1 MYLNIHG
8 DTLRLL
14 EFRKILDRIASFT
27 STDYGMRLIR
37 ESKPLEEPEDRLE
50 RSRQMRNLLYA
61 HGDIPL
67 GGIHDITG
75 FIEKIERS
83 YVLEGKE
90 LKKISRTLDSLSSLK
105 EFLNKVSEEYPS
117 VWDIAKGF
125 YEMKSLV
132 KKIDRCIGEEGEVL
146 DKASPDLKKI
156 RGNLKKLTHS
166 LRQKMDNILSKYK
179 ESLSE
184 NLVLTREGRYVI
196 PLQASKKNMYEGILH
211 GASSTGM
218 TVYFEPKELV
228 SLNNEL
234 RLLRSQEREEVNRI
248 LRKLTEVFKENLH
261 GIEQNIELFSEIDFM
276 YASARYSMK
285 KNASFIFPG
294 EKTSLSLREARHPL
308 INEDDVV
315 PINFELPEKINSVV
329 ITGPNTGGKTVAL
342 KTVGLAVLLS
352 LSGLPVLARSDSK
365 IKKFNK
371 LFADIG
377 DEQSIEQS
385 LSTFS
390 SHMGRIVR
398 IVKEADEHS
407 LVLLDELG
415 AGTDPIEGSG
425 LSMAIIDSL
434 IDIGAKSV
442 VTTHLSPIKLHA
454 IEREDIMNASVEF
467 DVRTLKPT
475 YHLIMGVPGSSNAI
489 KISKRLGLSEE
500 ILEKAE
506 KYLATEAMDFEA
518 AIGKL
523 NEEKSRVEQI
533 KRDAEG
539 EKKELSSLKNKF
551 EEKLDALKNK
561 RYKEVSEELSDLEE
575 RVDGL
580 LKEVENAIN
589 LSRSEKEE
597 DKIKAVKLLQDVKK
611 KIKEVPIKPEI
622 KDNGNEKI
630 KVGDTVKDRDTGLTG
645 EVTSIEGENFVIKAG
660 KITVKLAPEN
670 LMKLSGKNEKK
681 EISREDSYINTSK
694 TSTTNEIDIRGSVVD
709 DIPFLLDDFIKGLKT
724 GNHKKGYIIHG
735 KGTGRLASAVWDYV
749 RNQNKIKSF
758 RIGTPRE
765 GGHGVTVIEV

>member
-1 MYLNIHG
+1 MYLEIHG

-14 EFRKILDRIASFT
+14 EFRKILDKIASFS
-27 STDYGMRLIR
+27 STDYGKRLIR
-37 ESKPLEEPEDRLE
+37 ESRPLEKPEDKLE
-50 RSRQMRNLLYA
+50 RSKQMRDLLYV

-75 FIEKIERS
+75 FIEKIEHS
-83 YVLEGKE
+83 YILEGKE
-90 LKKISRTLDSLSSLK
+90 LKKISRTFVSLTRLK
-105 EFLNKVSEEYPS
+105 EFLSKMSQKYPAI
-117 VWDIAKGF
+117 WEIAKGL

-132 KKIDRCIGEEGEVL
+132 RKIDRCIGEDGEVL
-146 DKASPDLKKI
+146 DKASPVLKKI
-156 RGNLKKLTHS
+156 RSDLKKLTRS

-179 ESLSE
+179 EGLSE

-196 PLQASKKNMYEGILH
+196 PLQASKKNIYDGILH

-228 SLNNEL
+228 SINNEL
-234 RLLRSQEREEVNRI
+234 RLLSSKEKEEVNRI
-248 LRKLTEVFKENLH
+248 LRELTETFKENRQ

-276 YASARYSMK
+276 YACARYSMK
-285 KNASFIFPG
+285 KDASFIFPE
-294 EKTSLSLREARHPL
+294 EKTTLTLKEARHPL
-308 INEDDVV
+308 IDEDDVV
-315 PINFELPEKINSVV
+315 PINFELPENINSVV

-352 LSGLPVLARSDSK
+352 LSGLPVLARSDSR
-365 IKKFNK
+365 IKKFRK
-371 LFADIG
+371 LFVDIG

-398 IVKEADEHS
+398 IVKEADEQS
-407 LVLLDELG
+407 LILLDELG

-475 YHLIMGVPGSSNAI
+475 YNLIMGVPGSSNAI
-489 KISKRLGLSEE
+489 KISKRLGLPEE

-523 NEEKSRVEQI
+523 YEEKSRVEQI

-539 EKKELSSLKNKF
+539 EKEELSSLRNKF
-551 EEKLDALKNK
+551 EKKLDALKNR
-561 RYKEVSEELSDLEE
+561 RYKEVSEELSSLEE
-575 RVDGL
+575 RVDSL
-580 LKEVENAIN
+580 LKTVESAIN

-597 DKIKAVKLLQDVKK
+597 DKIKAVKLLQETKR
-611 KIKEVPIKPEI
+611 KIKEVPLKPEI
-622 KDNGNEKI
+622 EENGNEKI
-630 KVGDTVKDRDTGLTG
+630 EIGDTVKNIDTGLTG
-645 EVTSIEGENFVIKAG
+645 EVVAIEGENFVIKAG
-660 KITVKLAPEN
+660 KITVKLSPEN
-670 LMKLSGKNEKK
+670 LIKLLDKK
-681 EISREDSYINTSK
+681 EQKEIPEEENYINTSK
-694 TSTTNEIDIRGSVVD
+694 ASVTNELDIRGSVVD
-709 DIPFLLDDFIKGLKT
+709 DVPFLLDDFIESLKA
-724 GNHKKGYIIHG
+724 GKHEKGYIIHG

-749 RNQNKIKSF
+749 RNHKKIKNF

>member
-14 EFRKILDRIASFT
+14 EFRKILDRIASFA
-27 STDYGMRLIR
+27 STDYGKRLIR
-37 ESKPLEEPEDRLE
+37 ESRPLEKPEDRLE
-50 RSRQMRNLLYA
+50 QSRQMRDLLYA

-105 EFLNKVSEEYPS
+105 EFLNKLSEEYPS
-117 VWDIAKGF
+117 VWEIAEGF

-146 DKASPDLKKI
+146 DKASPELKKI
-156 RGNLKKLTHS
+156 RGDLKKLTHS

-179 ESLSE
+179 EGLSE

-196 PLQASKKNMYEGILH
+196 PLQASKKNMYDGILH

-228 SLNNEL
+228 SINNEL
-234 RLLRSQEREEVNRI
+234 RLLSSQEKEEVNRI
-248 LRKLTEVFKENLH
+248 LRELTQVFKENLQ
-261 GIEQNIELFSEIDFM
+261 GIEQNIELFSKIDFI

-285 KNASFIFPG
+285 KNASFISPE
-294 EKTSLSLREARHPL
+294 EKTSLSLKEARHPL

-315 PINFELPEKINSVV
+315 PINFEMPENISSVV

-352 LSGLPVLARSDSK
+352 LSGFPVLARRDSK
-365 IKKFNK
+365 IKKFSK

-425 LSMAIIDSL
+425 LSMAIIDNL

-489 KISKRLGLSEE
+489 KISKRLGLPEE

-523 NEEKSRVEQI
+523 YEEKSKVEQI

-539 EKKELSSLKNKF
+539 EKKALSSLKNKF

-561 RYKEVSEELSDLEE
+561 RYKEVSEELSNLEE
-575 RVDGL
+575 RVDRL

-597 DKIKAVKLLQDVKK
+597 DKIKAVKLLQEVKK
-611 KIKEVPIKPEI
+611 KIKEVPVKPEI
-622 KDNGNEKI
+622 KDTGNEKI
-630 KVGDTVKDRDTGLTG
+630 ELGDTVKDRDTGLTG
-645 EVTSIEGENFVIKAG
+645 EVTSIEGENFVIKTG
-660 KITVKLAPEN
+660 KITVKIAPEN
-670 LMKLSGKNEKK
+670 LIKLSGTNENK
-681 EISREDSYINTSK
+681 EISSEDGYINTSK

-709 DIPFLLDDFIKGLKT
+709 DVPFLLDDFIKGLKA

-749 RNQNKIKSF
+749 RNQKKIKSF

-765 GGHGVTVIEV
+765 GGHGITVIEV

>member
-1 MYLNIHG
+1 MPENI
-8 DTLRLL
+8 
-14 EFRKILDRIASFT
+14 S
-27 STDYGMRLIR
+27 
-37 ESKPLEEPEDRLE
+37 
-50 RSRQMRNLLYA
+50 
-61 HGDIPL
+61 
-67 GGIHDITG
+67 
-75 FIEKIERS
+75 
-83 YVLEGKE
+83 
-90 LKKISRTLDSLSSLK
+90 
-105 EFLNKVSEEYPS
+105 
-117 VWDIAKGF
+117 
-125 YEMKSLV
+125 
-132 KKIDRCIGEEGEVL
+132 
-146 DKASPDLKKI
+146 
-156 RGNLKKLTHS
+156 
-166 LRQKMDNILSKYK
+166 
-179 ESLSE
+179 
-184 NLVLTREGRYVI
+184 
-196 PLQASKKNMYEGILH
+196 
-211 GASSTGM
+211 
-218 TVYFEPKELV
+218 
-228 SLNNEL
+228 
-234 RLLRSQEREEVNRI
+234 
-248 LRKLTEVFKENLH
+248 
-261 GIEQNIELFSEIDFM
+261 
-276 YASARYSMK
+276 
-285 KNASFIFPG
+285 
-294 EKTSLSLREARHPL
+294 
-308 INEDDVV
+308 
-315 PINFELPEKINSVV
+315 SVV

-352 LSGLPVLARSDSK
+352 LSGFPVLARRDSK
-365 IKKFNK
+365 IKKFSK

-425 LSMAIIDSL
+425 LSMAIIDNL

-489 KISKRLGLSEE
+489 KISKRLGLPEE

-523 NEEKSRVEQI
+523 YEEKSKVEQI

-539 EKKELSSLKNKF
+539 EKKALSSLKNKF

-561 RYKEVSEELSDLEE
+561 RYKEVSEELSNLEE
-575 RVDGL
+575 RVDRL

-597 DKIKAVKLLQDVKK
+597 DKIKAVKLLQEVKK
-611 KIKEVPIKPEI
+611 KIKEVPVKPEI
-622 KDNGNEKI
+622 KDTGNEKI
-630 KVGDTVKDRDTGLTG
+630 ELGDTVKDRDTGLTG
-645 EVTSIEGENFVIKAG
+645 EVTSIEGENFVIKTG
-660 KITVKLAPEN
+660 KITVKIAPEN
-670 LMKLSGKNEKK
+670 LIKLSGTNENK
-681 EISREDSYINTSK
+681 EISSEDGYINTSK

-709 DIPFLLDDFIKGLKT
+709 DVPFLLDDFIKGLKT

-749 RNQNKIKSF
+749 RNQKKIKSF

>member
-14 EFRKILDRIASFT
+14 EFRKILDRIASFS
-27 STDYGMRLIR
+27 STDYGKRLIR
-37 ESKPLEEPEDRLE
+37 ESRPLEKPEEKLE
-50 RSRQMRNLLYA
+50 RSKQMRDLLYA
-61 HGDIPL
+61 HGEIPL

-75 FIEKIERS
+75 YIEKIEKS

-90 LKKISRTLDSLSSLK
+90 LKKISDTLTSLSKLK
-105 EFLNKVSEEYPS
+105 EFLEKKSEDYPA
-117 VWDIAKGF
+117 VWDIAKGMF
-125 YEMKSLV
+125 ELKSFV
-132 KKIDRCIGEEGEVL
+132 AKIDKCIGEEGEVL
-146 DKASPDLKKI
+146 DKASPALKKI
-156 RGNLKKLTHS
+156 RSDLKKLNRS
-166 LRQKMDNILSKYK
+166 LRQKMDNILSKYQ
-179 ESLSE
+179 ENLSE

-228 SLNNEL
+228 SINNEL
-234 RLLRSQEREEVNRI
+234 RLLNSKEKEEVNRI
-248 LRKLTEVFKENLH
+248 LRELTENFKESQQK
-261 GIEQNIELFSEIDFM
+261 IDQNTELFSEIDYM

-285 KNASFIFPG
+285 KNGSFVFPEENG
-294 EKTSLSLREARHPL
+294 KLLLKEAKHPL
-308 INEDDVV
+308 INDDEVV
-315 PINFELPEKINSVV
+315 PINFELPGGINSVV

-342 KTVGLAVLLS
+342 KTVGLAVALS
-352 LSGLPVLARSDSK
+352 LSGLPVLARSDSR
-365 IKKFNK
+365 IRKFNS

-398 IVKEADEHS
+398 IIKEADVNS

-425 LSMAIIDSL
+425 LSMAVIDRL

-442 VTTHLSPIKLHA
+442 ITTHLSPIKLHA

-489 KISKRLGLSEE
+489 KISKRLGLPEDV
-500 ILEKAE
+500 LTKAE
-506 KYLATEAMDFEA
+506 KYLASEALDFEK

-523 NEEKSRVEQI
+523 YEEESQVEQI
-533 KRDAEG
+533 KRDTESERKELTSIRNRFQ
-539 EKKELSSLKNKF
+539 EKLEALKKRRYEEVSKELS
-551 EEKLDALKNK
+551 E
-561 RYKEVSEELSDLEE
+561 LEE
-575 RVDGL
+575 RVDKL
-580 LKEVENAIN
+580 LKDVENAIS

-597 DKIKAVKLLQDVKK
+597 DKVKAVKLLQSVKK
-611 KIKEVPIKPEI
+611 EIKEKPLKA
-622 KDNGNEKI
+622 KDEDNNEVI
-630 KVGDTVKDRDTGLTG
+630 EMGDTVKDRDTGLTG
-645 EVTSIEGENFVIKAG
+645 EVIAKEGENFVIKTG
-660 KITVKLAPEN
+660 KITAKLSPEN
-670 LMKLSGKNEKK
+670 LVRMSKK
-681 EISREDSYINTSK
+681 STSPEVSKGEEFINTSGSF
-694 TSTTNEIDIRGSVVD
+694 TSNELDIRGSVVD
-709 DIPFLLDDFIKGLKT
+709 DVPFLVDDFIDSLKT
-724 GNHKKGYIIHG
+724 GNHEKGYIIHG

-749 RNQNKIKSF
+749 RNHKGVKSF
-758 RIGTPRE
+758 RTGTPKE